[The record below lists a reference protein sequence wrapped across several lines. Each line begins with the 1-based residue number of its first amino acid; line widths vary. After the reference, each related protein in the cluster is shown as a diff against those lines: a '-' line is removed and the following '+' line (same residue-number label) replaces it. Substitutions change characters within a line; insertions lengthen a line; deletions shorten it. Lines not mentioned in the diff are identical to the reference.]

1 MRNNYKQNNFRRKNS
16 SSSSSRNRST
26 RKKSFKQ
33 NIHPSKF
40 VKSAVAIKEE
50 KYIPQNTFNDFNVS
64 PLLHDNLEILG
75 ISVPTPIQDQAI
87 IPALEGS
94 DILGIA
100 STGTGKTIAF
110 GIPILNKLISQRGHK
125 ALIVAPTR
133 ELAAQIE
140 NELKKVG
147 KGSGLLG
154 ALLIGGTSMHRQLSD
169 LKTNPE
175 IVIGTP
181 GRIKDHIERGSLT
194 LSNFNIV
201 ALDEVD
207 RMLDMG
213 FVDDITTI
221 LSQTAQNK
229 QMLYFSATMDKRV
242 REIISKFSKEVVE
255 VKVKTSE
262 TSDAVE
268 QDIIP
273 FSKLDN
279 KADILHD
286 LLIKEPTTKA
296 IIFDETQ
303 RSVERLSVELKS
315 RGFKADSIHGAK
327 TQGARQRTLRKFIE
341 NDINI
346 LVATDVAA
354 RGIDVKDVTVV
365 INYSTPQTYDD
376 YVHRIG
382 RTGRAGKIGYAYT
395 FVEARL

>member
-1 MRNNYKQNNFRRKNS
+1 MRNYTNYKNRQPRRNS
-16 SSSSSRNRST
+16 SRTRSK
-26 RKKSFKQ
+26 RSSFKQ
-33 NIHPSKF
+33 SIHPSKF
-40 VKSAVAIKEE
+40 VKKAKVIEQE
-50 KYIPQNTFNDFNVS
+50 QYIPTFSFSDFDVN
-64 PLLHDNLEILG
+64 LLLKDNLDLLG
-75 ISVPTPIQDQAI
+75 ITEPTPIQDQAI
-87 IPALEGS
+87 APALSGN

-110 GIPILNKLISQRGHK
+110 GIPILNKLISSRNHR
-125 ALIVAPTR
+125 AIIIAPTR
-133 ELAAQIE
+133 ELATQIE

-147 KGSGLLG
+147 KGSGLYG
-154 ALLIGGTSMHRQLSD
+154 ALLIGGTAMNRQLAD
-169 LKTNPE
+169 LKADPE

-181 GRIKDHIERGSLT
+181 GRIKDHLERGT
-194 LSNFNIV
+194 LKLNEFNIV

-213 FVDDITTI
+213 FVDDIKSI
-221 LSQTAQNK
+221 LKATSDSK

-242 REIISKFSKEVVE
+242 RSIIEDFSNEVVE

-273 FSKLDN
+273 FSKFDN
-279 KADILHD
+279 KTDLLHD
-286 LLIKEPTTKA
+286 LLIKEPSTKA

-303 RSVERLSVELKS
+303 RSVERLSIELKS

-327 TQGARQRTLRKFIE
+327 TQGARQRTLKKFIE

-354 RGIDVKDVTVV
+354 RGIDVKDVSVV
-365 INYSTPQTYDD
+365 INYTTPQTYED

-382 RTGRAGKIGYAYT
+382 RTGRAGNIGYAYT
-395 FVEARL
+395 FVEAKVS